1 MSEWDRV
8 MTENSHFLAALGKSG
23 GGGMSTK
30 KKMKKKK
37 KFNEKMKF

>member
-1 MSEWDRV
+1 